1 MYNNDQFNEL
11 FHNPQIPT
19 IIDAKFISIF
29 NEEYVID
36 GTLNEMI
43 NSLDISEAKLN
54 IPIISKIV

>member
-36 GTLNEMI
+36 GTLNKMI
-43 NSLDISEAKLN
+43 NK
-54 IPIISKIV
+54 